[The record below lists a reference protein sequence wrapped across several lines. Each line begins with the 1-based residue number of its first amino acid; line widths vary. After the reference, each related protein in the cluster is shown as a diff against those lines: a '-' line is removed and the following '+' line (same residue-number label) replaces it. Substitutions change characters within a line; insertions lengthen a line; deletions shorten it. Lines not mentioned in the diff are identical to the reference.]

1 MGHTLQIRDL
11 VYAFPGFDF
20 GPISLSL
27 RPGRICGIL
36 GPNGAGKSTL
46 LNLLTQQLRPA
57 GGTITYGGR
66 DVPWDDPDWKGR
78 FGYIHE
84 TPVFYDELRVRE
96 VLTFVS
102 RIHERWDIGLADRL
116 CAHLQLDPTKRVGD
130 LSKGNRVKLGI
141 VAGIGS
147 RAEVL
152 VLDEPTAGLD
162 PSVRAG
168 IQQTLR
174 ELVADRKDELL
185 VVLSSHIFEDL
196 EEVADDLLILRNGSI
211 IFESTRRELDRM
223 ALYRCAGHVPFD
235 RQEASLTWRARDA
248 HWVLARR
255 DGELAATLAEHPG
268 CAEQQPRS
276 IIEAAYHGAQ
286 RS

>member
-1 MGHTLQIRDL
+1 MGHTLQLADL

-20 GPISLSL
+20 GPVSLSL

-57 GGTITYGGR
+57 GGTITYGDR
-66 DVPWDDPDWKGR
+66 DVQWDDPHWRSR
-78 FGYIHE
+78 FGYIRE
-84 TPVFYDELRVRE
+84 MPVFYDELRVRE
-96 VLTFVS
+96 VLAFVG
-102 RIHERWDIGLADRL
+102 RIYERWDAGLAHRL
-116 CAHLQLDPTKRVGD
+116 CARLQLDATKRVGD
-130 LSKGNRVKLGI
+130 LSKGNLVKLGI
-141 VAGIGS
+141 ITGIGS

-152 VLDEPTAGLD
+152 ILDEPTAGLD

-174 ELVADRKDELL
+174 ELVAERRDELL

-211 IFESTRRELDRM
+211 IFESTRRELARM
-223 ALYRCAGHVPFD
+223 ALYCCAGHVPLD
-235 RQEASLTWRARDA
+235 PREASLTWRARGA
-248 HWVLARR
+248 HWVLVRR
-255 DGELAATLAEHPG
+255 DGALAATLAEHPD
-268 CAEQQPRS
+268 CDEQQPRS

>member
-11 VYAFPGFDF
+11 AYAFPGFDF
-20 GPISLSL
+20 GPISLTL
-27 RPGRICGIL
+27 RPGRVCGIL

-57 GGTITYGGR
+57 GGSIAYAGR
-66 DVPWDDPDWKGR
+66 DVPWDDPHWKSR
-78 FGYIHE
+78 FGYIRE
-84 TPVFYDELRVRE
+84 TPAFYDELRVRE
-96 VLTFVS
+96 VLTFVN
-102 RIHERWDIGLADRL
+102 RIYERWDAGLADRL
-116 CAHLQLDPTKRVGD
+116 CTRLQLDPTKRVGD
-130 LSKGNRVKLGI
+130 LSKGNLVKLGI

-168 IQQTLR
+168 IQQTLH
-174 ELVADRKDELL
+174 ELVAERADELL

-196 EEVADDLLILRNGSI
+196 EEVADDLLILRDGSI

-223 ALYRCAGHVPFD
+223 ALYRCSGHVPLD
-235 RQEASLTWRARDA
+235 LQEASLAWRARGA

-255 DGELAATLAEHPG
+255 DGALATTLAEHPD
-268 CAEQQPRS
+268 CAEEQPRS
-276 IIEAAYHGAQ
+276 IVEAAYHGAQ
-286 RS
+286 LS